1 MNKVLKLALSMAVLL
16 VTFNAHAKLEKSE
29 IMGVWTQTQNEQGVN
44 VSSTYD
50 FKADGTVTQI
60 LVMNSTS
67 PKMNI
72 IADGTV
78 KYQLADDTI
87 TFKFSASDFN
97 FTVFEIEGLPQEYVE
112 IAKQQTLAQMTN
124 MEQKLTDVKIDG
136 NTLTANFNGQPI
148 SLHRN

>member
-1 MNKVLKLALSMAVLL
+1 MAVLF
-16 VTFNAHAKLEKSE
+16 VAFSAKAKVEKSE
-29 IMGVWTQTQNEQGVN
+29 ILGVWTQTQNEQGIN

-50 FKADGTVTQI
+50 FKADDTVTQI

-78 KYQLADDTI
+78 SYKLSDDTI
-87 TFKFSASDFN
+87 TFKFSATDFN

-112 IAKQQTLAQMTN
+112 MAKQQTLSQMTN
-124 MEQKLTDVKIDG
+124 MEQKLTDVKVEG
-136 NTLTANFNGQPI
+136 NTLTAKFNGQPI
-148 SLHRN
+148 TLQRN